1 MAFVLHFP
9 IVIPCLI
16 ERVVTYFNVC
26 SLSYSLKEHEAINIT
41 DLRKKRKEKKNSF
54 SCSSWKYLIFVV
66 VVLVVVFVLD

>member
-26 SLSYSLKEHEAINIT
+26 SLSYSLKEHEAVNIT
-41 DLRKKRKEKKNSF
+41 DL
-54 SCSSWKYLIFVV
+54 
-66 VVLVVVFVLD
+66 